1 MEGLY
6 LGLMAGFLLLS
17 ALFSLMEAAY
27 LSVQRSRVRHLAS
40 QGVSGG
46 PEVERIIQE
55 PERMLA
61 TVLFSNNVANTA
73 VAVLGSAVAVSLWG
87 PRWGV
92 VTATVAVAAVVFVL
106 GDTIP
111 KSFATRHAE
120 RVALLTSGLMR
131 LVGGV
136 LSPMVTAVTWLA
148 TRVTGGGPI
157 RQAFS
162 EEEIRS
168 LITMGHEEG
177 AVEEAAAKMLHR
189 VFEFGDRLVRE
200 VMTPRTEVVAV
211 PVGTTL
217 EGFLQIYGQHP
228 YSRFPVYRGSLEEVE
243 GVLSIKDVLMALAQ
257 GTLERGDS
265 VDSLVRPA
273 SFVPETKPLGE
284 LLPVMQAQG
293 AQMAVVVDEFGG
305 VAGLVTL
312 GEMVEEIVG
321 GVRDEMGWEG
331 QEWETINES
340 TFQVDG
346 GLRVDEANEMLG
358 IALPEGDYQTV
369 AGLFLSRLGH
379 IPREGEQVR
388 LDDFKL
394 VVTQMRGRKIEKV
407 LITRE

>member
-1 MEGLY
+1 MVELY

-27 LSVQRSRVRHLAS
+27 LSVQRSRVRQLAS

-46 PEVERIIQE
+46 PEVERIIRE

-87 PRWGV
+87 QRWGV
-92 VTATVAVAAVVFVL
+92 VIATATVAAVVFLL

-111 KSFATRHAE
+111 KSLATRHAE

-131 LVGGV
+131 VVQGF
-136 LSPMVTAVTWLA
+136 LSPLVTAITYLA
-148 TRVTGGGPI
+148 TKVTGGGPI
-157 RQAFS
+157 RHTLS
-162 EEEIRS
+162 EDEIRS

-189 VFEFGDRLVRE
+189 VFEFGDRLVKE

-211 PVGTTL
+211 PVDATV
-217 EGFLQIYGQHP
+217 EEFFDIYVKHP
-228 YSRFPVYRGSLEEVE
+228 YSRFPVCRGSLEEVV
-243 GVLSIKDVLMALAQ
+243 GILAIKDVLMARAQ
-257 GTLERGDS
+257 GTLERSDTIE
-265 VDSLVRPA
+265 SLIRPVTFA
-273 SFVPETKPLGE
+273 PETKPLGE
-284 LLPVMQAQG
+284 LLPLMQAHG
-293 AQMAVVVDEFGG
+293 WQMVVVVDEYGG
-305 VAGLVTL
+305 VAGVVTL

-321 GVRDEMGWEG
+321 SVRDEMGWAG
-331 QEWETINES
+331 QEWEAIDES

-346 GLRVDEANEMLG
+346 GLRVEEANEMLG
-358 IALPEGDYQTV
+358 ISLPEGDYQTV

-388 LDDFKL
+388 LDGFKL